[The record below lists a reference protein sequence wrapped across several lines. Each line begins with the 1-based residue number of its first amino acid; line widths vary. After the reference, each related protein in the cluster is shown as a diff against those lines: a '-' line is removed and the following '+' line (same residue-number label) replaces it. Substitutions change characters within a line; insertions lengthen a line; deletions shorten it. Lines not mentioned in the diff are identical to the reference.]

1 VGEAINIIWRLS
13 VATELILVARLLF
26 QGLGGVYPAL
36 LAGSCIFALRSALL
50 ILMLSDLASRTREA
64 WRITEPLVWILWSW
78 IVLELFSKWTRS
90 YPGIGRFGR
99 YLFGALITAALLI
112 SLIGWSFE
120 WKALVF
126 AHDFRIYYILNR
138 VLMATLALFTLLMW
152 LFFRNYPAAVAPN
165 AVRHTHIT
173 LAYLGTNALSQLA
186 FTLNGLKVNAAVN
199 LLLVVATFACFSTW
213 AVFLTRKGEERDL
226 VPVMEPEE
234 VARIEQVNREL
245 LGLMKKLPG

>member
-1 VGEAINIIWRLS
+1 VGEAISIIWRLS
-13 VATELILVARLLF
+13 VATELIVVARLLF

-36 LAGSCIFALRSALL
+36 LAGSCIFALRSSLL
-50 ILMLSDLASRTREA
+50 ILSLSDLVSRTREA
-64 WRITEPLVWILWSW
+64 WRITEPLVWIMWAW

-99 YLFGALITAALLI
+99 YLFGVLVTVALLV
-112 SLIGWSFE
+112 SMIGWTFE
-120 WKALVF
+120 WRALVF

-138 VLMATLALFTLLMW
+138 VLMATLAVFTLLVW

-165 AVRHTHIT
+165 ALRHTQIT
-173 LAYLGTNALSQLA
+173 VTYLATNALSQLA

-199 LLLVVATFACFSTW
+199 LLIVVATFACFSAW
-213 AVFLTRKGEERDL
+213 AVFLTRKGEVRST
-226 VPVMEPEE
+226 VPAMEPAE